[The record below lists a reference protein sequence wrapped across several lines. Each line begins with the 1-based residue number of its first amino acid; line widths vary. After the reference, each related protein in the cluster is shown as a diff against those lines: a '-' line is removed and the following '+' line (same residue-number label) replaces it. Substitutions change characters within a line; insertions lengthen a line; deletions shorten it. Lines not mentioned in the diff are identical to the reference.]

1 MRHLAAFF
9 LACLSTAA
17 VAATD
22 PRTVA
27 TQLDPAWQE
36 KTRSLFQQVIEIPT
50 VHNRGEVP
58 RMAGLLAAQFK
69 AAGIPDEDIK
79 IMPYEALPGDKTAAL
94 IVRWRSPHAAK
105 KPMLILGHMDV
116 VEAKRCLLYTSDAA
130 DE

>member
-1 MRHLAAFF
+1 MNTMRHLAAFF

-27 TQLDPAWQE
+27 TRLDPAWQE

-69 AAGIPDEDIK
+69 AAGIPDQDIK
-79 IMPYEALPGDKTAAL
+79 IMPYEGLPGDKTAAL
-94 IVRWRSPHAAK
+94 IVRWRS
-105 KPMLILGHMDV
+105 
-116 VEAKRCLLYTSDAA
+116 
-130 DE
+130 